1 MNMVKPILDF
11 VGRFNA
17 NISLDENLVVKK
29 GDRYFLLN
37 ENLKRITTKDFF
49 YAGTYLGKTKKGK
62 FFPSF
67 SLLGII
73 AERRANKIIVD
84 KKTEWLFICGRDVFK
99 HGIIK
104 VMGSRKKG
112 RYTLVLN
119 QHGEC
124 LGFGRILR
132 HLDKEKEAV
141 FVKNIADIGDFLRR
155 ER

>member
-1 MNMVKPILDF
+1 MVKPILDF